1 MLPMHLHERL
11 TLAQAQQDRGDW
23 LAAAASYAALATDHP
38 ADHRFLANQANA
50 LWLADLPGAAT
61 HCYAR
66 ALQVRPDCPV
76 SRKGLASCLRDLN
89 QFEAALL
96 LHRQLEAELAPDSED
111 GLANLWAHSQVLIGL
126 ERFEEAFH
134 RMACRRPWA
143 AGVAQPSHD
152 PLAKVLLLVSEQ
164 GFGDTLQFVRFLE
177 PLVRCRRAAGLR
189 GGVLLLVEP
198 ALVELLR
205 EGLSWLPDPPEVTTK
220 SEPLPPQAITLLD
233 LPHALQQEQVE
244 PARHEDAYLRS
255 SCWTQPQAAVPGLLP
270 GLGGMRVGLVTAAG
284 RPLGDPFCQREF
296 QKRTLPESIVW
307 RLVQELRERGAQLV
321 DLQFGAEAA
330 RHQALGLDLLQPAL
344 SLAGFAATA
353 RVVAQLDLVISVDTA
368 MAHLIG
374 AMGRE
379 CWVLLPWSADPRWGR
394 FGHTCRWYSRSRL
407 FRQPRPGD
415 WHAAVDQLLESF
427 TRAHVRPADHP

>member
-189 GGVLLLVEP
+189 GGLLLLVEP

-205 EGLSWLPDPPEVTTK
+205 EGLSWLPDPPEVRAK
-220 SEPLPPQAITLLD
+220 SEPLPAQAITLLD
-233 LPHALQQEQVE
+233 LPVRHVGPSLRPQY
-244 PARHEDAYLRS
+244 PACS
-255 SCWTQPQAAVPGLLP
+255 QAWEGC
-270 GLGGMRVGLVTAAG
+270 GW
-284 RPLGDPFCQREF
+284 
-296 QKRTLPESIVW
+296 VW
-307 RLVQELRERGAQLV
+307 
-321 DLQFGAEAA
+321 
-330 RHQALGLDLLQPAL
+330 
-344 SLAGFAATA
+344 
-353 RVVAQLDLVISVDTA
+353 
-368 MAHLIG
+368 
-374 AMGRE
+374 
-379 CWVLLPWSADPRWGR
+379 
-394 FGHTCRWYSRSRL
+394 
-407 FRQPRPGD
+407 
-415 WHAAVDQLLESF
+415 
-427 TRAHVRPADHP
+427 

>member
-23 LAAAASYAALATDHP
+23 LAAAVSYAALAVDHP

-50 LWLADLPGAAT
+50 LWLADLPGAASQ
-61 HCYAR
+61 CYAR
-66 ALQVRPDCPV
+66 ALQIRPGCPV

-96 LHRQLEAELAPDSED
+96 LHRQLEAELAPASVD

-126 ERFEEAFH
+126 ERFSEAFH

-143 AGVAQPSHD
+143 DGVAEPNDD
-152 PLAKVLLLVSEQ
+152 PLATDLLLISEQ

-177 PLVRCRRAAGLR
+177 PLVTRRRDAGLR
-189 GGVLLLVEP
+189 GGVLLLVES

-205 EGLSWLPDPPEVTTK
+205 EGLSWLPDPPEVRAK
-220 SEPLPPQAITLLD
+220 SEPLPAQAITLLD
-233 LPHALQQEQVE
+233 LPHALQQEQVA
-244 PARHEDAYLRS
+244 PAHPDAAYLLS
-255 SCWTQPQAAVPGLLP
+255 SCWTEHQAAVLGLLP
-270 GLGGMRVGLVTAAG
+270 GLGGMRVGLVTASG
-284 RPLGDPFCQREF
+284 KPLGDPFCHREF

-394 FGHTCRWYSRSRL
+394 HGSTCCWYARSRL

-415 WHAAVDQLLESF
+415 WNAAVDQLLETF
-427 TRAHVRPADHP
+427 TRAHVNRSDHP